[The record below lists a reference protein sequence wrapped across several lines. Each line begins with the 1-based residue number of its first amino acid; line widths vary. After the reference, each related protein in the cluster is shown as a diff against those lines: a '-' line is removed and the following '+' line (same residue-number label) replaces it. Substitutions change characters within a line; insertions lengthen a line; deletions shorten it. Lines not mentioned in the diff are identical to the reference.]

1 MKRSYM
7 DYAMSV
13 IMGRALP
20 DARDGLKPV
29 HRRIIFAM
37 YKMGNFWNREFKK
50 SARVVGDVIG
60 KYHPHGDAAVYDAI
74 VRMAQDFSLR
84 YPLVNGQGNFGS
96 IDGDPPAAMRYTEV
110 RLTRLAHTLLDDIEK
125 DTVDFIPNYD
135 ATLTEPML
143 LPTRIPNLLANGA
156 AGIAVGMSTNIPPH
170 NLNELISGVK
180 AVVQNPDLPFE
191 ELINHIP
198 GPDFPTGGFILGR
211 TGILSAYKT
220 GRGIIQMRA
229 RTHIEKVKTSDR
241 NRIIVTE
248 IPYQTN
254 KSKIIERVAYLVQN
268 KIIEGISDIRDETDR
283 EGIRIVIELKRGE
296 NPEVVLNQLFKHTQ
310 LQTSF
315 GIILLAVLNN
325 QPKVFTLKQLI
336 DLFIHFRLEV
346 IVRRSQFEL
355 KKAQARAHIL
365 EGFKIVLDHLDEA
378 IALIRASHLPSEAK
392 AGLMERFKLT
402 ETQAQAILDMRLQ
415 RLTGLE
421 REKILGEYKEVIQ
434 TIARLEEILSNEGLR
449 RKIIVEEL
457 EQIEELFHDPRRTE
471 IIDTQGA
478 IGIEDIIAEE
488 DMLVTISYRGYI
500 KRVSPTLYRSQNR
513 GGKGRIGM
521 DIKDEDFVSQIFT
534 ASTHDYL
541 FFFTDQGRAYALKVH
556 ELPYVG
562 PASRGRSIVNLIN
575 LKKGE
580 KVTTAFSLRGF
591 ESYPYVLFITR
602 KGMVKKTTL
611 SAYRNIHSGGILA
624 IKIKE
629 EDSLVKVLGARDDQD
644 VVICSHAGKAIH
656 FSVGDIRPMGRVTTG
671 VRAIR
676 LGGNDYVI
684 GMDIVQ
690 EGATLLTVTEKGFGK
705 RSSFSEYRNQAR
717 GGSGIINIKVTPKV
731 GYPAGV
737 LKVEDE
743 DEIVLITSSGK
754 LIRLSVKDIPII
766 GRNTQGVKLINIG
779 EGESVTSI
787 TKLVER

>member
-1 MKRSYM
+1 
-7 DYAMSV
+7 MSV

-37 YKMGNFWNREFKK
+37 YKMGNFWNKEFKK

-96 IDGDPPAAMRYTEV
+96 VDGDPPAAMRYTEV
-110 RLTRLAHTLLDDIEK
+110 RLTRLAQTLLEDIEK

-135 ATLTEPML
+135 ATLAEPML
-143 LPTRIPNLLANGA
+143 LPTRIPTLLANGA
-156 AGIAVGMSTNIPPH
+156 SGIAVGMSTNIPPH
-170 NLNELISGVK
+170 NLNELINGIK
-180 AVVQNPDLPFE
+180 AVIQNPDLSFE
-191 ELINHIP
+191 ELISHIP
-198 GPDFPTGGFILGR
+198 GPDFPTAGFILGR
-211 TGILSAYKT
+211 EGILSAYKT
-220 GRGIIQMRA
+220 GRGIIHMRA

-254 KSKIIERVAYLVQN
+254 KSKIIERIAQLVQD
-268 KIIEGISDIRDETDR
+268 KVVEGISDIRDETDR
-283 EGIRIVIELKRGE
+283 EGMRIVIELKRGE
-296 NPEVVLNQLFKHTQ
+296 TPEIVLNQLFKHTQ

-325 QPKVFTLKQLI
+325 QPKIFTLKQLI

-346 IVRRSQFEL
+346 IVRRSRFEL
-355 KKAQARAHIL
+355 EKARGRAHIL
-365 EGFKIVLDHLDEA
+365 EGFKTVLDQLDEA
-378 IALIRASHLPSEAK
+378 ITLIRASHLPAEAK
-392 AGLMERFKLT
+392 KGLMERFKLT
-402 ETQAQAILDMRLQ
+402 EVQAQAILDMRLQ

-421 REKILGEYKEVIQ
+421 REKILEEYKEIIQ
-434 TIARLEEILSNEGLR
+434 TIARLEEILANEGLR
-449 RKIIVEEL
+449 RGIIIEEL
-457 EQIEELFHDPRRTE
+457 EQVEEIFQDPRRTE
-471 IIDTQGA
+471 IIDAQGD

-488 DMLVTISYRGYI
+488 DMLVTSSYRGYI
-500 KRVSPTLYRSQNR
+500 KRVSPRLYRNQNR

-521 DIKDEDFVSQIFT
+521 NIKDEDFVSQIFT
-534 ASTHDYL
+534 ASTHDYFL
-541 FFFTDQGRAYALKVH
+541 FFTDQGRVYALKVH

-575 LKKGE
+575 LRKDE
-580 KVTTAFSLRGF
+580 NVTTAFSLRDF
-591 ESYPYVLFITR
+591 ETYPYVLFITR
-602 KGMVKKTTL
+602 RGTIKKTAL
-611 SAYRNIHSGGILA
+611 AAYRNIHSGGILA
-624 IKIKE
+624 LKINQG
-629 EDSLVKVLGARDDQD
+629 DALVKVLGARDEQD
-644 VVICSHAGKAIH
+644 VVICSHGGKSIR
-656 FSVGDIRPMGRVTTG
+656 FSVHDIRPVGRTAAG

-676 LGGNDYVI
+676 LNGEDYVV

-690 EGATLLTVTEKGFGK
+690 EGATLLTVTERGYGK
-705 RSSFSEYRNQAR
+705 RSLFKEYRNQSR
-717 GGSGIINIKVTPKV
+717 GGSGVINIKTTPKV

-754 LIRLSVKDIPII
+754 LIRLSAKDIPVI
-766 GRNTQGVKLINIG
+766 GRNTQGVKLINVG
-779 EGESVTSI
+779 EDEIVTSI
-787 TKLVER
+787 TKLVEK

>member
-37 YKMGNFWNREFKK
+37 YKMGNFWNKEFKK

-60 KYHPHGDAAVYDAI
+60 KYHPHGDVAVYDAI

-110 RLTRLAHTLLDDIEK
+110 RLTRLAHTLLEDIEK

-135 ATLTEPML
+135 ATLSEPML
-143 LPTRIPNLLANGA
+143 LPTRIPTLLTNGA
-156 AGIAVGMSTNIPPH
+156 SGIAVGMSTNIPPH
-170 NLNELISGVK
+170 NLNELINGIK
-180 AVVQNPDLPFE
+180 ATVLNPNISFE

-211 TGILSAYKT
+211 EGILSAYKT

-229 RTHIEKVKTSDR
+229 RTHTEKVKTSDR

-254 KSKIIERVAYLVQN
+254 KSKIIERIAHLVQN
-268 KIIEGISDIRDETDR
+268 KVIAGISDIRDETDR

-296 NPEVVLNQLFKHTQ
+296 TPEIVLNQLFKHTQ

-315 GIILLAVLNN
+315 GIILLSVLNN
-325 QPKVFTLKQLI
+325 QPKIFTLKQLI

-346 IVRRSQFEL
+346 ITRRSRFEL
-355 KKAQARAHIL
+355 RKAKARAHIL
-365 EGFKIVLDHLDEA
+365 EGFKIILDHLDEA
-378 IALIRASHLPSEAK
+378 ITIIRASNLPSEAK
-392 AGLMERFKLT
+392 ASLMERFELT
-402 ETQAQAILDMRLQ
+402 ETQALAILEMRLQ

-421 REKILGEYKEVIQ
+421 REKILEEYNGIIQ
-434 TIARLEEILSNEGLR
+434 TIARLEEVLANEGLR
-449 RKIIVEEL
+449 RKIIIEEL
-457 EQIEELFHDPRRTE
+457 EQIEELVHDPRRTE
-471 IIDTQGA
+471 IIDAQGE

-500 KRVSPTLYRSQNR
+500 KRVSPRLYRNQNR

-521 DIKDEDFVSQIFT
+521 NIKDEDFVSHIFT
-534 ASTHDYL
+534 ASTHDYIV
-541 FFFTDQGRAYALKVH
+541 FFTDQGRAYAVKVH

-580 KVTTAFSLRGF
+580 KVTTSFSLRDF
-591 ESYPYVLFITR
+591 ESYPYVMFITR
-602 KGMVKKTTL
+602 RGTVKKTAL
-611 SAYRNIHSGGILA
+611 AAYRNINSGGILA
-624 IKIKE
+624 LKINE
-629 EDSLVKVLGARDDQD
+629 GDSLVKVSGVRDDQD
-644 VVICSHAGKAIH
+644 VVICSHGGKAIR
-656 FSVGDIRPMGRVTTG
+656 FSVRDIRPMGRIAAG
-671 VRAIR
+671 VRSIR
-676 LGGNDYVI
+676 LAGNDYVI

-690 EGATLLTVTEKGFGK
+690 EGATLLTVTERGYGK
-705 RSSFSEYRNQAR
+705 RSMFKEYRKQSR
-717 GGSGIINIKVTPKV
+717 GGSGVINIKTTPRV
-731 GYPAGV
+731 GYPVGV
-737 LKVEDE
+737 LKVEEE

-754 LIRLSVKDIPII
+754 LIRLSVKDVPVI
-766 GRNTQGVKLINIG
+766 GRNTQGVRLINIK
-779 EGESVTSI
+779 EGESVASI
-787 TKLVER
+787 TKLAEK

>member
-37 YKMGNFWNREFKK
+37 YKMGNFWNRETKK

-60 KYHPHGDAAVYDAI
+60 KYHPHGDSAVYDAI

-84 YPLVNGQGNFGS
+84 YPLVYGQGNFGS

-110 RLTRLAHTLLDDIEK
+110 RMTRLTHSLLEDIEK

-143 LPTRIPNLLANGA
+143 LPTRIPTLLANGA
-156 AGIAVGMSTNIPPH
+156 SGIAVGMSTNIPPH
-170 NLNELISGVK
+170 NLNELINGIK
-180 AVVQNPDLPFE
+180 AVIKNPDLSFE
-191 ELINHIP
+191 ELIEYIP
-198 GPDFPTGGFILGR
+198 GPDFPTAGFILGR
-211 TGILSAYKT
+211 EGILSAYKT

-229 RTHIEKVKTSDR
+229 RTHIEKVKSSDR
-241 NRIIVTE
+241 ERIIVTE

-254 KSKIIERVAYLVQN
+254 KSKVVERVAQLVQN
-268 KIIEGISDIRDETDR
+268 KTIEGISDIRDETDR

-296 NPEVVLNQLFKHTQ
+296 TPEIILNQLFKHTQ

-325 QPKVFTLKQLI
+325 QPKIFTLKQLI

-355 KKAQARAHIL
+355 KKAKARAHIL
-365 EGFKIVLDHLDEA
+365 EGFKIILDHLDEA
-378 IALIRASHLPSEAK
+378 IALIRASHLPAEAK
-392 AGLMERFKLT
+392 KGLMERFELS
-402 ETQAQAILDMRLQ
+402 EVQAQAILDMRLQ

-421 REKILGEYKEVIQ
+421 REKILQEYKEIIQ
-434 TIARLEEILSNEGLR
+434 TIARLEEILANEGLR
-449 RKIIVEEL
+449 REIIIEEL
-457 EQIEELFHDPRRTE
+457 EQVEELVHDPRRTE
-471 IIDTQGA
+471 IIDAQGE

-500 KRVSPTLYRSQNR
+500 KRVSPRLYRSQNR

-521 DIKDEDFVSQIFT
+521 NIKDEDFVTQIFT

-541 FFFTDQGRAYALKVH
+541 LFFTNEGRVYAVKVH

-580 KVTTAFSLRGF
+580 KVATAFSLRDF
-591 ESYPYVLFITR
+591 ESYPHVLFITR
-602 KGMVKKTTL
+602 NGVVKKTPL
-611 SAYRNIHSGGILA
+611 AAYRHIHRGGILA
-624 IKIKE
+624 LKIRPN
-629 EDSLVKVLGARDDQD
+629 DSLVNVLGVRDDQD
-644 VVICSHAGKAIH
+644 VIICSHGGKAIR
-656 FSVGDIRPMGRVTTG
+656 FSVNDIRPMGRTAAG

-676 LGGNDYVI
+676 LSKDDYVI

-690 EGATLLTVTEKGFGK
+690 EGATLLTVTERGYGK
-705 RSSFSEYRNQAR
+705 RSLFGEYRNQAR
-717 GGSGIINIKVTPKV
+717 GGSGVINVKITSRV

-737 LKVEDE
+737 LKVEESDGV
-743 DEIVLITSSGK
+743 VLITSSGK
-754 LIRLSVKDIPII
+754 LIRLSIADVPVI
-766 GRNTQGVKLINIG
+766 GRNTQGVKLINIEKG
-779 EGESVTSI
+779 ENVAAI

>member
-29 HRRIIFAM
+29 HRRIIYAM
-37 YKMGNFWNREFKK
+37 YKMGNFWNKEFKK

-110 RLTRLAHTLLDDIEK
+110 RLTRLAHLLLEDIEK
-125 DTVDFIPNYD
+125 DTVDFVPNYD

-143 LPTRIPNLLANGA
+143 LPTRIPTLLANGA
-156 AGIAVGMSTNIPPH
+156 SGIAVGMSTNIPPH
-170 NLNELISGVK
+170 NLNELINGIK
-180 AVVQNPDLPFE
+180 AVIRNPDLSFE
-191 ELINHIP
+191 ELIEYIP
-198 GPDFPTGGFILGR
+198 GPDFPTAGFILGR
-211 TGILSAYKT
+211 EGILSAYKT

-229 RTHIEKVKTSDR
+229 RTHIEKIKSSDR
-241 NRIIVTE
+241 ERIIVTE

-254 KSKIIERVAYLVQN
+254 KSKIVERIAHLVQN
-268 KIIEGISDIRDETDR
+268 KTIEGITDIRDETDR

-296 NPEVVLNQLFKHTQ
+296 TPEVILNQLFKHTQ

-315 GIILLAVLNN
+315 GIILLSVLNN
-325 QPKVFTLKQLI
+325 QPKIFNLRQLI

-355 KKAQARAHIL
+355 KKAKARAHIL
-365 EGFKIVLDHLDEA
+365 EGFKIILDHLDEA
-378 IALIRASHLPSEAK
+378 IALIRASHLPAEAK
-392 AGLMERFKLT
+392 QGLMERFGLS

-421 REKILGEYKEVIQ
+421 REKILEEYKEIIR

-449 RKIIVEEL
+449 REIIIEEL
-457 EQIEELFHDPRRTE
+457 EQVEELVQDPRRTE
-471 IIDTQGA
+471 IIDAQGE

-500 KRVSPTLYRSQNR
+500 KRVSPRLYRSQNR

-521 DIKDEDFVSQIFT
+521 NIKDEDFVTQIFT

-541 FFFTDQGRAYALKVH
+541 LFFTDQGRVYALKVH

-575 LKKGE
+575 LKSGE
-580 KVTTAFSLRGF
+580 KVATAFSLRDF

-602 KGMVKKTTL
+602 NGTVKKTAL

-624 IKIKE
+624 LNIRPG
-629 EDSLVKVLGARDDQD
+629 DSLVKVLGVRDDQD
-644 VVICSHAGKAIH
+644 VVICSHGGKAIR
-656 FSVGDIRPMGRVTTG
+656 FSVQDIRPMGRTATG

-676 LGGNDYVI
+676 LNDGDYVI
-684 GMDIVQ
+684 GMDIAQ
-690 EGATLLTVTEKGFGK
+690 EGATLLTVTERGYGK
-705 RSSFSEYRNQAR
+705 RSPFSEYRNQAR
-717 GGSGIINIKVTPKV
+717 GGSGVINIKITKKV
-731 GYPAGV
+731 GYPVGV
-737 LKVEDE
+737 LKVEEGDGV
-743 DEIVLITSSGK
+743 VLITSSGK
-754 LIRLSVKDIPII
+754 LIRLSVSDVPVI
-766 GRNTQGVKLINIG
+766 GRNTQGVRLINIE
-779 EGESVTSI
+779 EGESVAAI

>member
-37 YKMGNFWNREFKK
+37 YKMGNFWNKEFKK

-110 RLTRLAHTLLDDIEK
+110 RLTRLAHSLLEDIEK

-135 ATLTEPML
+135 STLTEPML
-143 LPTRIPNLLANGA
+143 LPTRFPNLLANGA
-156 AGIAVGMSTNIPPH
+156 SGIAVGMSTNIPPH
-170 NLNELISGVK
+170 NLNELISGIK
-180 AVVQNPDLPFE
+180 AVIKNPDLSFE
-191 ELINHIP
+191 ELLKHIP
-198 GPDFPTGGFILGR
+198 GPDFPTAGFILGR
-211 TGILSAYKT
+211 AGILSAYKT

-229 RTHIEKVKTSDR
+229 RTHIEKVKSPER
-241 NRIIVTE
+241 SRIIVTE

-254 KSKIIERVAYLVQN
+254 KSKIIERIAHLVQT
-268 KIIEGISDIRDETDR
+268 KVVDGISDIRDETDR

-325 QPKVFTLKQLI
+325 QPKIFSLKQLI

-355 KKAQARAHIL
+355 RKAKARAHIL
-365 EGFKIVLDHLDEA
+365 EGFKIILDHLDEA
-378 IALIRASHLPSEAK
+378 IAMIRASRLPSEARS
-392 AGLMERFKLT
+392 ALMKRFQLS
-402 ETQAQAILDMRLQ
+402 ETQAQAILEMRLQ

-421 REKILGEYKEVIQ
+421 REKILAEYRDIIQ
-434 TIARLEEILSNEGLR
+434 TIARLEEILANEGLR
-449 RKIIVEEL
+449 KEII
-457 EQIEELFHDPRRTE
+457 IEELDEIDELFLDPRRTE
-471 IIDTQGA
+471 IIDAPGD

-500 KRVSPTLYRSQNR
+500 KRVSPRLYRSQNR

-521 DIKDEDFVSQIFT
+521 NIKDEDFVAQIFT
-534 ASTHDYL
+534 ASTHDFL
-541 FFFTDQGRAYALKVH
+541 LFFTDAGRVYAIKVH

-580 KVTTAFSLRGF
+580 KVSTAFSMRDF

-602 KGMVKKTTL
+602 RGTVKKTSL
-611 SAYRNIHSGGILA
+611 SAYRNIHRGGILA
-624 IKIKE
+624 LNLNE
-629 EDSLVKVLGARDDQD
+629 GDSLVKVLGVHDTED
-644 VVICSHAGKAIH
+644 VVICSHGGKAIR
-656 FSVGDIRPMGRVTTG
+656 FSTRDIRPTGRTATG

-676 LGGNDYVI
+676 LEKDDYVI

-690 EGATLLTVTEKGFGK
+690 EGATLLTVTERGYGK
-705 RSSFSEYRNQAR
+705 RSPFTDYRNQSR
-717 GGSGIINIKVTPKV
+717 GGSGVINLKITPKV

-743 DEIVLITSSGK
+743 DGIVLITSSGK
-754 LIRLSVKDIPII
+754 LIRLQVKDVPVI
-766 GRNTQGVKLINIG
+766 GRNTQGVKLINIE

-787 TKLVER
+787 TKLEER